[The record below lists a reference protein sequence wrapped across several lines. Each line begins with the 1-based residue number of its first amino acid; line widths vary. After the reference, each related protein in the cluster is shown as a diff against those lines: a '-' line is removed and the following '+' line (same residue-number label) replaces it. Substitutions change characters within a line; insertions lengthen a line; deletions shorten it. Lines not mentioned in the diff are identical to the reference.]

1 MVIATAVSKD
11 ILQPESHYTSQK
23 CFYLNNQTS
32 KSWRSTTHQTYLQ
45 VTKVTDKML
54 EKNIHICIHHPP
66 LPPISVNMSRLFKFK
81 NETN

>member
-11 ILQPESHYTSQK
+11 ILQPESHHTSQK

-54 EKNIHICIHHPP
+54 RRKIFIFASTILLCHQS
-66 LPPISVNMSRLFKFK
+66 L
-81 NETN
+81 